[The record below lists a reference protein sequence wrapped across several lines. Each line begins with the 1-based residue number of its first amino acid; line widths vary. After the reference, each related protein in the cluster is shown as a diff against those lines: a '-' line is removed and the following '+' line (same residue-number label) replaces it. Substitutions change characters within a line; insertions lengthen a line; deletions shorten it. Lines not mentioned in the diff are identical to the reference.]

1 MLRISKHSGSF
12 FSNLLVL
19 VDGSRI
25 EILFRVKTFLPPLLL
40 QIDHMLLATLRIP
53 SLNLTNTQN
62 SCFLLYVLAE
72 RFTFSSLSRRF
83 NPIVAITSASAVW
96 SNSFV
101 TRCNCTTTIELD
113 GFKGLGIKDCTV
125 QKSLSII

>member
-1 MLRISKHSGSF
+1 
-12 FSNLLVL
+12 VL

-25 EILFRVKTFLPPLLL
+25 EIFFRVKTFLTTAAVTNRS
-40 QIDHMLLATLRIP
+40 HATRNFADPVFEPHKHPEFIP
-53 SLNLTNTQN
+53 
-62 SCFLLYVLAE
+62 CFLLYVVAE